1 MSRIL
6 TLGGYGGFGSR
17 ISERLAESGH
27 EVLVAGRS
35 LERAQSFC
43 AERPK
48 LTPIALDRD
57 NIAAALTEHRPALVV
72 DAAGPFQGADF
83 AVAQACIE
91 VGVHYLDI
99 ADARDFVCR
108 IAELDATARAAGVAV
123 ISGASSVPA
132 LSGAVARR
140 LAKGIDRVTAVE
152 IAISASNQATAGA
165 SVAAAMLSYAGK
177 PIALWRGQTWRKGF
191 GWQDLRRETFEVA
204 GSVPLRGRL
213 VALCDVPDLD
223 LLPERLPGA
232 PAVTFRAGTE
242 LDIQNLT
249 LWAATWAVRWRLVR
263 SLTRLAPLLDPARRL
278 TASLGGDRSAMRVR
292 LFGTVGQERI
302 ERYWTLIAD
311 RGDGPRIP
319 GLAVPLLADRI
330 LAGAIMPGACDA
342 GSLLTLDDFE
352 PEFARLAIRHEVR
365 ETVQPAPLYERAMGE
380 RFARL
385 PEPVRTMH
393 QVLRDGG
400 AHGRATVTRGRNPL
414 ARLAGWLVRFP
425 PAGDHEVHVAF
436 EERDGVET
444 WTRSFSGHRFSSR
457 LSRHGPFLVERFGPI
472 RFGFD
477 LPSDEMGLRM
487 KLRRWWLGPL
497 RLPLALAPEC
507 EAHEWVKDGKFWFD
521 VPVALPLVGLV
532 AHYRGWLT
540 CEPRRPSDAPRPS

>member
-1 MSRIL
+1 MKRIL
-6 TLGGYGGFGSR
+6 VLGGYGGFGSR

-27 EVLVAGRS
+27 AVLVAGRS

-43 AERPK
+43 AGRPN
-48 LTPIALDRD
+48 LTPLAVDRD
-57 NIAAALTEHRPALVV
+57 NIAAALAEHRPALLV
-72 DAAGPFQGADF
+72 DAAGPYQGADF
-83 AVAQACIE
+83 AVARACIE
-91 VGVHYLDI
+91 GGAHYLDI
-99 ADARDFVCR
+99 ADARDFVGR
-108 IAELDATARAAGVAV
+108 IAELDSAARAAHVVV

-140 LAKGIDRVTAVE
+140 LADGLDRVTAVE

-177 PIALWRGQTWRKGF
+177 PIALWRGQAWHRGF
-191 GWQDLRRETFEVA
+191 GWQGLRRETFEVA
-204 GSVPLRGRL
+204 GTTPLRRRL

-232 PAVTFRAGTE
+232 PAVSFRAGTE

-249 LWAATWAVRWRLVR
+249 LWTSTWAVRWRLVR
-263 SLTRLAPLLDPARRL
+263 NLTRLAPWLEPARRL
-278 TASLGGDRSAMRVR
+278 TARLGGDRSAMRVR
-292 LFGTVGQERI
+292 LFGMTGQTRVER
-302 ERYWTLIAD
+302 RWTLIAE

-330 LAGAIMPGACDA
+330 LAGAIAPGAADA
-342 GSLLTLDDFE
+342 GTLLTLDDFE

-365 ETVQPAPLYERAMGE
+365 ETVQPPPLYERVMGE
-380 RFARL
+380 RFAGL
-385 PEPVRTMH
+385 PEPVRTIH

-400 AHGRATVTRGRNPL
+400 AHGRATVARGRNPL

-425 PAGDHEVHVAF
+425 PAGNHQVHVAF
-436 EERDGVET
+436 EEQDGVET
-444 WTRSFSGHRFSSR
+444 WTRSFSGHRFSSQ
-457 LSRHGPFLVERFGPI
+457 LSSHGDFLVERFGPI

-477 LPSDEMGLRM
+477 LPSDETGLRM

-497 RLPLALAPEC
+497 RLPLALAPDC
-507 EAHEWVKDGKFWFD
+507 EAREWVEEGKFWFD